1 MRTPARKLR
10 LDDKTWATLVQL
22 SDILVPDTNRHRKAT
37 KKTSKVAPM
46 LRLIATGKL
55 QVMPTQNG
63 GDKL

>member
-22 SDILVPDTNRHRKAT
+22 SEILVPENNRHRKAT
-37 KKTSKVAPM
+37 RKTSKVAPM

-55 QVMPTQNG
+55 QVTPNE
-63 GDKL
+63 GDL